1 MNKEEERKENPE
13 TDLVNFLTSTKEII
27 VPDVVYHYCSLESFT
42 KIIESG
48 KLYLSHHTAMND
60 LSDTRLFFHVLIQ
73 RAQSIADESNKKIL
87 GDFLHLFEINLRD
100 YFIACFSK
108 EPDVL
113 SQWNMY
119 GDKGRGVAI
128 GFLTKNLNIEP
139 KIPNY
144 NILIPKN
151 LKGIFPIEYISESQ
165 DNLADELI
173 SLVLKGFFKNFPP
186 NIEKLVLQKKHRSFL
201 QEEEIRIVEILD
213 TRTNLNPDAIGLRTR
228 YVGEHLSYRVKN
240 NRELIPY
247 RTHQFKSTEDTNY
260 ELESIWLGPENR
272 TKENILSL
280 FLNKHR
286 VSIRDKIYFSK
297 SPFAL

>member
-1 MNKEEERKENPE
+1 MKKEEKIENPE
-13 TDLVNFLTSTKEII
+13 TDLETFLKSSKEII

-48 KLYLSHHTAMND
+48 NLFLSHHTAMND

-73 RAQSIADESNKKIL
+73 KAQSIANESNKKIL
-87 GDFLHLFEINLRD
+87 ADFLHVFEINLRD

-119 GDKGRGVAI
+119 GDRGRGVAI
-128 GFLTKNLNIEP
+128 GFLTRNLHIESQ
-139 KIPNY
+139 IPSY
-144 NILIPKN
+144 NILDPKK
-151 LKGIFPIEYISESQ
+151 LRGIFPIEYISETQ
-165 DNLADELI
+165 DNFADELI
-173 SLVLKGFFKNFPP
+173 SLVLKGFFKDIPP
-186 NIEKLVLQKKHRSFL
+186 NVEKLVLQKKHRSFI
-201 QEEEIRIVEILD
+201 QEEEIRIVEIQD
-213 TRTNLNPDAIGLRTR
+213 TRNNLNPDFIGLRTNF
-228 YVGEHLSYRVKN
+228 VGEHFNYRAKN

-247 RTHQFKSTEDTNY
+247 RTHQFKSPEDPNY

-272 TKENILSL
+272 TKENILRL

-286 VSIRDKIYFSK
+286 ISLRDKIYYSK
-297 SPFAL
+297 SPFTL